1 MNISASVPTNIRD
14 HKVNYYILIQSGTTQ
29 KCFKKCFIGQVGI
42 GTNSGNKEE
51 RIKVL
56 INSRVNRTLFQWPNK
71 MEKVNIYD
79 GNEKSFRH
87 L

>member
-1 MNISASVPTNIRD
+1 M
-14 HKVNYYILIQSGTTQ
+14 
-29 KCFKKCFIGQVGI
+29 GI